1 MPWFHGKISREVAEK
16 LLTPRTDG
24 LFLASASYQ
33 SPEKDQITIQ
43 QKGNVFP
50 QVRESTN
57 FPGDYTLCVCFES
70 RVEHYRIIL
79 QVCYVCD
86 ATEQDWVWF
95 HFLDLESYKII
106 VQEEK
111 ITIDEEE
118 YFENLNQLVEVGEL

>member
-1 MPWFHGKISREVAEK
+1 M
-16 LLTPRTDG
+16 
-24 LFLASASYQ
+24 
-33 SPEKDQITIQ
+33 
-43 QKGNVFP
+43 
-50 QVRESTN
+50 RESTN

-79 QVCYVCD
+79 QVCYVCNGLGL
-86 ATEQDWVWF
+86 
-95 HFLDLESYKII
+95 LDLESFKII